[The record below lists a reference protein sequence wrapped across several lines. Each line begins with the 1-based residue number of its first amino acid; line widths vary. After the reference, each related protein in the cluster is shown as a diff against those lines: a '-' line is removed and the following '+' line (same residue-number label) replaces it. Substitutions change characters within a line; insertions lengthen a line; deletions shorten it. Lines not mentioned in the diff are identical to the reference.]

1 MTFVFKPGKFSADLS
16 GTWEEE
22 PPRGIPRF
30 SYSWGRGQAAA
41 WTQPRH
47 TEPLTVSQACGP
59 GPGVPLSQ
67 MAGCPAVG
75 GVPSSVHVS
84 PTPGP
89 KERTGGLRPG
99 SACPALAHT
108 RHSSCCSAAKPPL
121 CRHGNASCEGQ
132 GGWRSSPE
140 LVWAEGTSSSGK
152 TPPSPTRAPPQ
163 SRCQP
168 PDLPLSVPGVLWLLL
183 PRPASPSLPIPGHP
197 LTTAATFPGMAVA
210 SGPQP
215 PPLPSP
221 WGPGTVKGL

>member
-1 MTFVFKPGKFSADLS
+1 MDPALS
-16 GTWEEE
+16 HGAPDRE
-22 PPRGIPRF
+22 PSLRARP
-30 SYSWGRGQAAA
+30 WGS
-41 WTQPRH
+41 
-47 TEPLTVSQACGP
+47 PLTDGWVSCSRRSP
-59 GPGVPLSQ
+59 
-67 MAGCPAVG
+67 
-75 GVPSSVHVS
+75 PSSVHVS

-99 SACPALAHT
+99 SACPAPAHT

-221 WGPGTVKGL
+221 WGPGTVKGLWSPRALESDGPNLPLP